1 MSTADLGRVDVLVI
15 GAGNAAANA
24 ALQARELGASVAMIE
39 TAPKEARGG
48 NSAFTGGAFRF
59 TFSKVEDLVA
69 LAPDI
74 RDLDLA
80 NIDFGSYTAE
90 QYYDDMHRLT
100 EYRCDPDLTD
110 VLIGDSYAAALW
122 LKKQGI
128 RFQPALGRQAFK
140 VGGKFKFWGG
150 LACHLLGGGAQ
161 LVKTLHE
168 AVESAGIKVLYD
180 TTAVALLHAD
190 GGVQGVRARRHG
202 EDIELR
208 AKAVVMACGGFES
221 NPEMRARYLGPN
233 WDLAKVR
240 GTRFNNGQGH
250 LMAIA
255 LGAATHGHWS
265 GAHAVQ
271 WDVNAPPYGD
281 LTIGDRFQKHN
292 YPFGIIVNARG
303 ERFVDE
309 GADFHSYTYA
319 KYGHEVLKQP
329 GLFAWQVFDQKIVGL
344 LREEYRISRITKET
358 ADTFEEL
365 APKLTGVDA
374 KGFLETVRAF
384 NAAPRPD
391 VPFNPNVHDG
401 LRTSGLALNK
411 SNWANKLDAPPY
423 HAYGVTTG
431 ITFTF
436 GGLRVSTSAE
446 VQDTTGAAIRGLYAA
461 GEIVGGLY
469 YHNYG
474 SGTGL
479 VAGVVFGRIAGR
491 EAAKLAAGS
500 T

>member
-1 MSTADLGRVDVLVI
+1 MTIADLGHVDVLVI

-24 ALQARELGASVAMIE
+24 ALQAHELGAGVTMLE

-59 TFSKVEDLVA
+59 TFGTVEELIA

-74 RDLDLA
+74 RDLDLS
-80 NIDFGSYTAE
+80 NIDFGTYTAE

-100 EYRCDPDLTD
+100 EFRCDPDLTD
-110 VLIGDSYAAALW
+110 VLIADSYSAAQW

-128 RFQPALGRQAFK
+128 RFHPALGRQAFK
-140 VGGKFKFWGG
+140 VDGKFKFWGG

-168 AVESAGIKVLYD
+168 AVERAGISVLYD
-180 TTAVALLHAD
+180 TTAIDLLHAS
-190 GGVQGVRARRHG
+190 GRVQGVRARRNG
-202 EDIELR
+202 EDVVLR
-208 AKAVVMACGGFES
+208 AKAVILACGGFES

-240 GTRFNNGQGH
+240 GTRFNNGQG
-250 LMAIA
+250 LQMAIDI
-255 LGAATHGHWS
+255 GAATHGHWS

-271 WDVNAPPYGD
+271 WDMNAPPYGD
-281 LTIGDRFQKHN
+281 LAVGDRFQKHN

-303 ERFVDE
+303 ERFLDE

-344 LREEYRISRITKET
+344 LREEYRIARITKET
-358 ADTFEEL
+358 ADTLEEL

-391 VPFNPNVHDG
+391 VPFNPNVRDG
-401 LRTSGLALNK
+401 LGTCGLAINK
-411 SNWANKLDAPPY
+411 SNWANRLEVPPY

-436 GGLRVSTSAE
+436 GGLRVSSSAA
-446 VQDTTGAAIRGLYAA
+446 VQDMTGAPIRGLYAA
-461 GEIVGGLY
+461 GEMVGGLY

-491 EAAKLAAGS
+491 EAAKLAAS
-500 T
+500 RA

>member
-1 MSTADLGRVDVLVI
+1 MTTADLGNVDVLVI

-24 ALQARELGASVAMIE
+24 ALQARELGASVAMLE

-59 TFSKVEDLVA
+59 TFRTVEDLIA

-80 NIDFGSYTAE
+80 NIDFGTYTTE

-100 EYRCDPDLTD
+100 QYRCDPELTE
-110 VLIGDSYAAALW
+110 VLITDSYAAAQW
-122 LKKQGI
+122 LKQQGI

-140 VGGKFKFWGG
+140 VDGKFKFWGG
-150 LACHLLGGGAQ
+150 LACHLLGGGAE
-161 LVKTLHE
+161 LVKGLHAAIDE
-168 AVESAGIKVLYD
+168 VGIPVLYD
-180 TTAVALLHAD
+180 TTAFGLIHA
-190 GGVQGVRARRHG
+190 GGRVEGVRARRGG
-202 EDIELR
+202 EDVELR
-208 AKAVVMACGGFES
+208 AKAVVLACGGFES

-240 GTRFNNGQGH
+240 GTRFNNGWGH
-250 LMAIA
+250 RMAIEI
-255 LGAATHGHWS
+255 GAATDGHWS

-271 WDVNAPPYGD
+271 WDMNAPPYGD

-329 GLFAWQVFDQKIVGL
+329 GLFAWQVFDQKVVHL
-344 LREEYRISRITKET
+344 LREEYRIARITKEI
-358 ADTFEEL
+358 ADTFEDL
-365 APKLTGVDA
+365 APKLAGVDA
-374 KGFLETVRAF
+374 AGFLETVRQF
-384 NAAPRPD
+384 NAAPRPQ
-391 VPFNPNVHDG
+391 VSFNPNIHDG
-401 LRTSGLALNK
+401 LRTYDLAINK
-411 SNWANKLDAPPY
+411 SNWANRLDAPPY

-436 GGLRVSTSAE
+436 GGLSISTRAE
-446 VQDTTGAAIRGLYAA
+446 VQDTTGAPIRGLYAA

-491 EAAKLAAGS
+491 GAAEFAAAGA
-500 T
+500 

>member
-1 MSTADLGRVDVLVI
+1 MITALGNVDVLVI

-24 ALQARELGASVAMIE
+24 ALQARELGASVAMLE

-59 TFSKVEDLVA
+59 TFRTVEDLIA

-74 RDLDLA
+74 RDLELA
-80 NIDFGSYTAE
+80 NIDFGTYTTE

-100 EYRCDPDLTD
+100 QYRCDPDLTE
-110 VLIGDSYAAALW
+110 VLIADSYAAAQW

-140 VGGKFKFWGG
+140 VDGKFKFWGG
-150 LACHLLGGGAQ
+150 LACHLLGGGAE
-161 LVKTLHE
+161 LVQALH
-168 AVESAGIKVLYD
+168 AAIDRAGIPVLYD
-180 TTAVALLHAD
+180 TTAFGLIHA
-190 GGVQGVRARRHG
+190 GGRVQGVRARRSG
-202 EDIELR
+202 EDLELR
-208 AKAVVMACGGFES
+208 AKAVVLACGGFES

-240 GTRFNNGQGH
+240 GTRFNNGWGH
-250 LMAIA
+250 RMAIEI
-255 LGAATHGHWS
+255 GAAVDGHWS

-271 WDVNAPPYGD
+271 WDMNAPPYGD

-319 KYGHEVLKQP
+319 TYGHEVLKQP
-329 GLFAWQVFDQKIVGL
+329 GLFAWQVFDQKIVHL
-344 LREEYRISRITKET
+344 LREEYRIARITKET
-358 ADTFEEL
+358 ANTFEEL
-365 APKLTGVDA
+365 APKLTGVDVS
-374 KGFLETVRAF
+374 GFLETVRAF
-384 NAAPRPD
+384 NGAPRPE

-401 LRTSGLALNK
+401 LRTYGLPINK
-411 SNWANKLDAPPY
+411 SNWANRLDAPPY

-436 GGLRVSTSAE
+436 GGLRISPSGE
-446 VQDTTGAAIRGLYAA
+446 VKDTTGAPIRGLYAA

-491 EAAKLAAGS
+491 GAAELAASGA
-500 T
+500 

>member
-1 MSTADLGRVDVLVI
+1 VLVI

-24 ALQARELGASVAMIE
+24 ALQAHELGAGVAILE

-59 TFSKVEDLVA
+59 TFSTIEDLIE

-80 NIDFGSYTAE
+80 NIDFGTYTME

-100 EYRCDPDLTD
+100 QYRCDPDLTD
-110 VLIGDSYAAALW
+110 VLIADSYSAARW

-168 AVESAGIKVLYD
+168 AVERAGIPVFYG
-180 TTAVALLHAD
+180 TTAVGLIHAN
-190 GGVQGVRARRHG
+190 GRVHGARARRNG
-202 EDIELR
+202 EDVQLR
-208 AKAVVMACGGFES
+208 AKAVVLACGGFES

-233 WDLAKVR
+233 WDLVKVR
-240 GTRFNNGQGH
+240 GTRFNNGWGH
-250 LMAIA
+250 RMAIEI
-255 LGAATHGHWS
+255 GAATDGHWS

-271 WDVNAPPYGD
+271 WDMNAPPYGD
-281 LTIGDRFQKHN
+281 LTVGDRFQKHN

-303 ERFVDE
+303 QRFVDE
-309 GADFHSYTYA
+309 GADFHSHTYA
-319 KYGHEVLKQP
+319 KYGQEVLRQP
-329 GLFAWQVFDQKIVGL
+329 GLFAWQVFDQKVVGL
-344 LREEYRISRITKET
+344 LRDEYRIARITKEM
-358 ADTFEEL
+358 ADRLEEL

-391 VPFNPNVHDG
+391 VPFNPNIHDG
-401 LRTSGLALNK
+401 LCTRGLAIDK
-411 SNWANKLDAPPY
+411 SNWANRLDTPPY

-436 GGLRVSTSAE
+436 GGLRVSTRAE
-446 VQDTTGAAIRGLYAA
+446 VLDTSGAAIGGLYAA
-461 GEIVGGLY
+461 GEIIGGLY
-469 YHNYG
+469 YYNYG

-491 EAAKLAAGS
+491 EAAKLAAS
-500 T
+500 